1 MEKIKDF
8 FKDRLVYFI
17 YSILFLIMI
26 VGVYWVFIKQGKSF
40 IWYRD
45 GIKQHFLFLYDFN
58 EIIRS
63 FFQNGFSTF
72 SLNIGLG
79 LDIIGQYSYYVIG
92 DPFVII
98 SFFFPMDKLQYAY
111 SLMILA
117 RIFGIGFAYIF
128 FCRYKKKECI
138 PTLIGAII
146 YSFCGYV
153 LYAGIRHPYFLNALV
168 LLPLLFVGIE
178 KLIKE
183 DKKIFL
189 IFIIFIAAVS
199 NYYFLYILTIL
210 SIIYGIV
217 TYIFDVKEKTVK
229 GFFLLL
235 LKAAICYIIG
245 ILMSAIIF
253 LPSVLAFIDSARVN
267 SSSILEYS
275 KNLYDNFLLSYI
287 KLRATN
293 WTAVQVSVIYIPFIG
308 LLLCRWK
315 ENKKLLTLIGITT
328 LMLLIPLVG
337 SLMNGFSYP
346 VNRFSFMS
354 SFLLAYAVTSLYK
367 KNFDYTVKELCF
379 MGIFSSIFINI
390 TYMTMDYSKNNAR
403 SMLIN
408 IHVLIAIFIVLI
420 FNYFIK
426 NDKLKKYI
434 YVLSNISI
442 IAGVMISICYNA
454 RFYFIK
460 TYVEQFNKYSETS
473 NIYQTEYDNI
483 DDLKE
488 AIDYILENDNS
499 IYRIAKYPVEIQ
511 NTSVL
516 YNYNGISSFYSISNK
531 NIYNLEK
538 EMEINNYSATSME
551 DNDNRTQIDSV
562 LGIKYFICD
571 KDNEQYVPYGYS
583 LYKSLDKTN
592 IYINDK
598 YLSLGIFYDKYIDEE
613 QYNSL
618 ISIEKQNSILEYA
631 KIAEDLNNVE
641 KGDID
646 SVNDNIEEVDLKITS
661 DEKDNIKMD
670 FESECKG
677 ELYLV
682 INNVKFNPKKI
693 DNSSYKVEVTYGK
706 ISNKES
712 VNDRISS
719 YYMEKNN
726 FVLNLGQVQDDN
738 NKIELKFI
746 HDKGELTYDDIK
758 LYVIKNSSYE
768 EQIEKLRQ
776 TQLEDIKIDGNN
788 ISGKIS
794 NDKNGILQLSI
805 PYSNGWKVFVDGQ
818 EKELLN
824 VNTGF
829 IGVEL
834 DAGDHNIEFRYTTP
848 GLNLGIIIS
857 IIGLALF
864 IGIIIYERK
873 RIKNER

>member
-8 FKDRLVYFI
+8 FKDHLVYFI

-45 GIKQHFLFLYDFN
+45 GVKQHFLFLYDFN
-58 EIIRS
+58 EIIRNI
-63 FFQNGFSTF
+63 FQNGFSTF

-79 LDIIGQYSYYVIG
+79 LDVIGQYSYYVIG

-117 RIFGIGFAYIF
+117 RIFCIGFAYIF

-153 LYAGIRHPYFLNALV
+153 LYAGIRHPYFLNALI
-168 LLPLLFVGIE
+168 LLPLLFIGVE

-189 IFIIFIAAVS
+189 TFIIFISAIS
-199 NYYFLYILTIL
+199 NYYFLYILTAL
-210 SIIYGIV
+210 SVIYGIV

-229 GFFLLL
+229 GFFILL

-253 LPSVLAFIDSARVN
+253 LPSILAFIDSARIDSN
-267 SSSILEYS
+267 PILKYS

-287 KLRATN
+287 KLRINT
-293 WTAVQVSVIYIPFIG
+293 WTAVQISVICIPFIG

-328 LMLLIPLVG
+328 LMLLIPLAG

-367 KNFDYTVKELCF
+367 KKFDYTAKELCF
-379 MGIFSSIFINI
+379 MGFFSSIFINI

-434 YVLSNISI
+434 YVLSNISVI
-442 IAGVMISICYNA
+442 IGVMISILYNA
-454 RFYFIK
+454 RFYYIH
-460 TYVEQFNKYSETS
+460 TYIEQFNKYSETN
-473 NIYQTEYDNI
+473 NIYQTEHHNI
-483 DDLKE
+483 DNFKE

-499 IYRIAKYPVEIQ
+499 IYRIGKYPVDIQ
-511 NTSVL
+511 NTSIL

-562 LGIKYFICD
+562 FGMKYYICD
-571 KDNEQYVPYGYS
+571 KDNEQYVPYGFS
-583 LYKSLDKTN
+583 LYKSLEDTN
-592 IYINDK
+592 IYINNK
-598 YLSLGIFYDKYIDEE
+598 YLSLGIFYDKYLDKE
-613 QYNSL
+613 QYNNL
-618 ISIEKQNSILEYA
+618 TQIEKQNAILEYA
-631 KIAEDLNNVE
+631 KIDEDLNNVE
-641 KGDID
+641 KGNIN
-646 SVNDNIEEVDLKITS
+646 SVKDNIEEVNLKIIS
-661 DEKDNIKMD
+661 DEEENIKLD
-670 FESECKG
+670 FETESKG

-693 DNSSYKVEVTYGK
+693 DNSSYKVAVTYGK

-712 VNDRISS
+712 VNDRISP
-719 YYMEKNN
+719 YYIEKNN

-738 NKIELKFI
+738 NKIELKFT
-746 HDKGELTYDDIK
+746 HDKGKLSYDDIK

-768 EQIEKLRQ
+768 EQIEKLKE
-776 TQLEDIKIDGNN
+776 TKFENMKIDGNN
-788 ISGKIS
+788 ISGKIN

-805 PYSNGWKVFVDGQ
+805 PYSEGWKVFVDGKEQ
-818 EKELLN
+818 ELLN
-824 VNTGF
+824 VNTAF

-834 DAGDHNIEFRYTTP
+834 DAGEHNVEFKYTTP

-857 IIGLALF
+857 IIGFALF

>member
-40 IWYRD
+40 IWYTD
-45 GIKQHFLFLYDFN
+45 GVKQHFLFLYDFN
-58 EIIRS
+58 EIIRNL
-63 FFQNGFSTF
+63 FQNGFSTF

-79 LDIIGQYSYYVIG
+79 LDVIGQYSYYVIG

-117 RIFGIGFAYIF
+117 RIFCIGFAYIF

-210 SIIYGIV
+210 SVIYGIV

-229 GFFLLL
+229 GFFILL

-253 LPSVLAFIDSARVN
+253 LPSVLAFIDSARIDSN
-267 SSSILEYS
+267 PILKYS

-287 KLRATN
+287 KLRINT
-293 WTAVQVSVIYIPFIG
+293 WTAVQISVICIPFAG
-308 LLLCRWK
+308 LLVCRWK

-328 LMLLIPLVG
+328 LILLIPLAG

-367 KNFDYTVKELCF
+367 KKFDYTAKELCF
-379 MGIFSSIFINI
+379 MGIFTSIFINI

-434 YVLSNISI
+434 YVLSNISVI
-442 IAGVMISICYNA
+442 VGVMISIFYNA
-454 RFYFIK
+454 RFYYIH
-460 TYVEQFNKYSETS
+460 TYIEQFNKYSETN
-473 NIYQTEYDNI
+473 NIYQTEHHNI
-483 DDLKE
+483 DNFKE

-499 IYRIAKYPVEIQ
+499 IYRIGKYPVDIQ
-511 NTSVL
+511 NTSIL

-538 EMEINNYSATSME
+538 EMEINNYSATSMK

-562 LGIKYFICD
+562 LGMKYYICD
-571 KDNEQYVPYGYS
+571 KDNEQYVPYGFS

-598 YLSLGIFYDKYIDEE
+598 YLSLGIFYDKYLDKE
-613 QYNSL
+613 QYNNL
-618 ISIEKQNSILEYA
+618 TQIEKQNAILEYA
-631 KIAEDLNNVE
+631 KIDEDLNNVE
-641 KGDID
+641 KGNIN
-646 SVNDNIEEVDLKITS
+646 SVKDNIEEANLKIIS
-661 DEKDNIKMD
+661 DEEENIKLD
-670 FESECKG
+670 FETESKG

-693 DNSSYKVEVTYGK
+693 DNSSYKVAVTYGK

-726 FVLNLGQVQDDN
+726 FVINLGQVQDDN
-738 NKIELKFI
+738 NKIELKFT
-746 HDKGELTYDDIK
+746 HDKGKLSYDDIK
-758 LYVIKNSSYE
+758 LYVIKNSSYD
-768 EQIEKLRQ
+768 EQIENLKE
-776 TQLEDIKIDGNN
+776 TKFENMKIDGNN
-788 ISGKIS
+788 ISGKIN

-805 PYSNGWKVFVDGQ
+805 PYSEGWKVFVDGKEQ
-818 EKELLN
+818 ELLN
-824 VNTGF
+824 VNTAF

-834 DAGDHNIEFRYTTP
+834 DAGEHNVEFKYTTP

-857 IIGLALF
+857 IIGFALF